1 MTNLPPQ
8 RQPETPAGGQIPF
21 TGRSWISAPFR
32 AVAILTGFMLL
43 TVPCMPVQWALLKL
57 APNQARRFPHWYHR
71 RVCRLLGIRFK
82 VEGEIAQSR
91 RVLLVSNHVS
101 WLDIPVL
108 SALSPLS
115 FVAKSEVSKWP
126 FVSWLA
132 KLQRTV
138 FIDRTR
144 RADVGTVSSQ
154 MRRRLEDGD
163 VLVLFAE
170 GTSTDGNR
178 VLPFKSALL
187 SPAFVQS
194 DAAKSGP
201 QVDVQT
207 LSLVYTH
214 IHGVPLG
221 RADRSL
227 IGWYGD
233 MEMGGHAWQLLKAG
247 PIDVHIKIGA
257 PESFE
262 TFANRKELAQITE
275 QRVRDNVATTL
286 RGR

>member
-1 MTNLPPQ
+1 
-8 RQPETPAGGQIPF
+8 
-21 TGRSWISAPFR
+21 
-32 AVAILTGFMLL
+32 
-43 TVPCMPVQWALLKL
+43 MPVQWALLKL

-187 SPAFVQS
+187 SPA
-194 DAAKSGP
+194 
-201 QVDVQT
+201 
-207 LSLVYTH
+207 
-214 IHGVPLG
+214 
-221 RADRSL
+221 
-227 IGWYGD
+227 
-233 MEMGGHAWQLLKAG
+233 
-247 PIDVHIKIGA
+247 
-257 PESFE
+257 
-262 TFANRKELAQITE
+262 
-275 QRVRDNVATTL
+275 
-286 RGR
+286 